1 MKRLYFPAFWRNT
14 RVLGSSL
21 SSRMKEKR
29 ACCGEEQR
37 QFQLWIDI
45 LLFLAILSNSSL
57 KVQLVFGFPVLRH
70 IHRWRDARL
79 MASGDGQWWLGK
91 VAGFWCC
98 LLTCRQW
105 REAQCCCC
113 TSSNSLSSAVPLPGK
128 LFPMFPTWMNHCDLV
143 CVCWF
148 CLPWI
153 HPSSCLYHHLD
164 FALESTPP
172 SMWIYVR
179 HALSIGLGGV

>member
-1 MKRLYFPAFWRNT
+1 MKRLYFPAFWRNI

-21 SSRMKEKR
+21 SCWVKEKR

-70 IHRWRDARL
+70 IHQWRDAGL

-91 VAGFWCC
+91 VAGFSGAVCLPAASGERPNAAAAQAAIRYQVLSLCLASSSLCFPPEWITVWPCVC
-98 LLTCRQW
+98 LLILP
-105 REAQCCCC
+105 AL
-113 TSSNSLSSAVPLPGK
+113 NPSLLLPVPPS
-128 LFPMFPTWMNHCDLV
+128 
-143 CVCWF
+143 WF
-148 CLPWI
+148 CFGE
-153 HPSSCLYHHLD
+153 HSSLNVNLWETC
-164 FALESTPP
+164 T
-172 SMWIYVR
+172 
-179 HALSIGLGGV
+179 